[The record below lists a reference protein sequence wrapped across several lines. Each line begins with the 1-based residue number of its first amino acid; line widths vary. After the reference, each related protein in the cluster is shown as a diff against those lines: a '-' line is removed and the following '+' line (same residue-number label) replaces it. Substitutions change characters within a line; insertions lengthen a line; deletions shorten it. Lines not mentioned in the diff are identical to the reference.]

1 MKQGYELKKL
11 NQCSG
16 GYTCTIYIYNIYI
29 YMIYICIYTYVGIH
43 KHTLHIFIAPK
54 TVSLFGST
62 NYLRNVDD
70 RY

>member
-1 MKQGYELKKL
+1 
-11 NQCSG
+11 
-16 GYTCTIYIYNIYI
+16 
-29 YMIYICIYTYVGIH
+29 MIYICIYTYVGIH

-54 TVSLFGST
+54 TVSLLGST